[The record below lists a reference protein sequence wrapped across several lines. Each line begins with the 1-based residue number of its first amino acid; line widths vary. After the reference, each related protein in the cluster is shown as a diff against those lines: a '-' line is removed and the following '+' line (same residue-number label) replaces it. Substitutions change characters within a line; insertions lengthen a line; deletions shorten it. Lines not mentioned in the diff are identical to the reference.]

1 MSFGSHLPIL
11 CPSLVNVGIKKISAG
26 DDHSMVLGKDGSVW
40 AAGLN
45 DCGQL
50 GDGTTKDRKNF
61 VLIIGMPGAT

>member
-1 MSFGSHLPIL
+1 
-11 CPSLVNVGIKKISAG
+11 
-26 DDHSMVLGKDGSVW
+26 MVLGKDGSVW